1 MNSFQEPDQKAVKA
15 LLHSMTGRRV
25 LVVGDGM
32 LDGYIYGHSSRL
44 SPEAPVQVVDIER
57 EEYLLGGA
65 ANVAKLLVSLGAQ
78 VSICCVVGNDPESKQ
93 FLDDAAGMGIDT
105 RAVVHDPAVRTTLKL
120 RIVSGRQ
127 HVVRVDRDPRA
138 PYAQKTIDA
147 LASLAEEAARH
158 ADAVLLSDY
167 AKGVLTEAVCAA
179 AIRGAAGKPVLVD
192 PKGKDW
198 KKYAGATL
206 VKPNFGEAKSFLAAH
221 DSSILTINSSADN
234 GDCERIASQ
243 LREGLHVTN
252 VVVTRGAHGISLA
265 HSDGTA
271 CSFAGRNIP
280 AKDEA
285 GAGDAVAAAACLA
298 LAAGA
303 SVDDSVWL
311 GNLAGAVSA
320 SKFATHTVT
329 DFELLE
335 ALGASYPSSRK
346 KLMTAA
352 QAAEF
357 AASLRKENKSVVFT
371 NGCFDILHLGHMTYL
386 ESARQLGDAL
396 IVAINTDDSV
406 RRLNKGPNRPV
417 NPEGDRMRLISC
429 MSCVDGVV
437 LFGEDTP
444 YEIIKA
450 IKPNVLCKGADYKT
464 KQDVVGW
471 DIVEANGGRVA
482 LIDLVE
488 GRSTSRVIDKI
499 NNDPRAKD
507 NQ

>member
-1 MNSFQEPDQKAVKA
+1 MFQEPDQASVEA
-15 LLHSMTGRRV
+15 LLRSMTGRRV

-44 SPEAPVQVVDIER
+44 SPEAPVQVVDIDR

-65 ANVAKLLVSLGAQ
+65 ANVAKILISLGAK
-78 VSICCVVGNDPESKQ
+78 VSICCAVGNDAEAKQ

-105 RAVVHDPAVRTTLKL
+105 HAVVHDPAIRTTLKL

-147 LASLAEEAARH
+147 LVELAASAAAA

-198 KKYAGATL
+198 KKYSGATL
-206 VKPNFGEAKSFLAAH
+206 IKPNFGEARTFIGVGEPSATTLNPSTDNVVCEHMAA
-221 DSSILTINSSADN
+221 N
-234 GDCERIASQ
+234 
-243 LREGLHVTN
+243 LRESLKVAN
-252 VVVTRGAHGISLA
+252 VAITRGPNGITLA
-265 HSDGTA
+265 KSDGTQE
-271 CSFAGRNIP
+271 SFPGRHLP
-280 AKDEA
+280 PKDEA
-285 GAGDAVAAAACLA
+285 GAGDAVAAATCLA

-303 SVDDSVWL
+303 SLEESVWL
-311 GNLAGAVSA
+311 GNLAGAVMA
-320 SKFATHTVT
+320 SKFATQAVS

-346 KLMTAA
+346 KLMTVP

-357 AASLRKENKSVVFT
+357 AAMMRKENKNVVFT
-371 NGCFDILHLGHMTYL
+371 NGCFDILHLGHTTYL

-417 NPEGDRMRLISC
+417 NPEGDRSRLIS
-429 MSCVDGVV
+429 SLACVDAVV

-444 YEIIKA
+444 YEIIKSV
-450 IKPNVLCKGADYKT
+450 KPHVLCKGADYKS

-482 LIDLVE
+482 LIPLVE
-488 GRSTSRVIDKI
+488 GRSTSKVIEKMS
-499 NNDPRAKD
+499 
-507 NQ
+507 Q

>member
-1 MNSFQEPDQKAVKA
+1 MPPFQEPDQDAVRT

-25 LVVGDGM
+25 LVLGDGM

-44 SPEAPVQVVDIER
+44 SPEAPVQVVDIDR

-65 ANVAKLLVSLGAQ
+65 ANVAKLLVALGAK
-78 VSICCVVGNDPESKQ
+78 VSMCCVIGTDLEARQ
-93 FLDDAAGMGIDT
+93 FLDDAAGLNIDT
-105 RAVVHDPAVRTTLKL
+105 SAVVHDPAVRTTLKL

-127 HVVRVDRDPRA
+127 HVVRVDRDPRGA
-138 PYAQKTIDA
+138 YSQKTIDA
-147 LASLAEEAARH
+147 LAEMAEAA
-158 ADAVLLSDY
+158 AAKVDAVLLSDY
-167 AKGVLTEAVCAA
+167 AKGVLTEKTCAA
-179 AIRGAAGKPVLVD
+179 AIRGAAGRPVLVD

-198 KKYAGATL
+198 RKYAGATL

-221 DSSILTINSSADN
+221 DSAILTVNSGADD
-234 GDCERIASQ
+234 GDCESMAEQ
-243 LREGLHVTN
+243 LRTGLHVAN
-252 VVVTRGAHGISLA
+252 VVVTRGQYGVSLA
-265 HSDGTA
+265 QSDGVKR
-271 CSFAGRNIP
+271 SFAGRHLP

-285 GAGDAVAAAACLA
+285 GAGDAVAAATCLA

-303 SVDDSVWL
+303 PIAESVWL
-311 GNLAGAVSA
+311 GNLAGAVMA
-320 SKFATHTVT
+320 SKFATHAVT

-346 KLMTAA
+346 KLMTSA

-357 AASLRKENKSVVFT
+357 AAALRKENKKVVFT
-371 NGCFDILHLGHMTYL
+371 NGCFDILHLGHKTYL

-396 IVAINTDDSV
+396 IVAVNTDESV

-417 NPEGDRMRLISC
+417 NPEGDRSGLISS
-429 MSCVDGVV
+429 MACVDAVV
-437 LFGEDTP
+437 MFNEDTP

-450 IKPNVLCKGADYKT
+450 IKPHVLCKGADYKS

-482 LIDLVE
+482 LIPLVE
-488 GRSTSRVIDKI
+488 GRSTSKVIEKI
-499 NNDPRAKD
+499 NKE
-507 NQ
+507 